1 MATHTASQ
9 KDLILSWIK
18 EHLCTLGELWA
29 EARAGS
35 QRFPGIIWPGSSAG
49 YSWPFLPFQE
59 AVVSRKHAGDSSCLR
74 PEISVG

>member
-1 MATHTASQ
+1 MATHTASR

-35 QRFPGIIWPGSSAG
+35 QRFPGILWPGSSAE
-49 YSWPFLPFQE
+49 YS
-59 AVVSRKHAGDSSCLR
+59 
-74 PEISVG
+74 